1 MIIEIIYGYAGR
13 TWNVVL
19 TSKHRNRNVRYY
31 ESEFQA
37 QLILTHHP
45 KPKPYLINHVQLCRE
60 GLLIMFVYKP
70 SCCHIMISCEL
81 SMLE

>member
-1 MIIEIIYGYAGR
+1 MVWISDTIQILD
-13 TWNVVL
+13 N
-19 TSKHRNRNVRYY
+19 NVRYY

-81 SMLE
+81 SLLE